1 MGIYITFNQSIQLV
15 SGVSIVVCT
24 YNGRGAMQR
33 LFSHFAALRIPVG
46 LDWEIIL
53 TDNASTDGTVEWVE
67 ELVSVQDWRFNL
79 KCICEEKP
87 GLNHAREAGARAACH
102 DWILF
107 CDDDNL
113 LRPDYLERW
122 YEIVDSYPGLGA
134 IGGQGVL
141 GDDLVRPDWFDKY
154 SHSYAL
160 GSQATSSGML
170 PQGSALY
177 GAGLFIFKKPVLQW
191 MDAGLQ
197 LMMSDRKG
205 NSLASGGDL
214 EWCYLLQ
221 LQGFRLY
228 YDERLVFVHQIRQD
242 RLIWS
247 YYIKLKQGIAS
258 GVALLEPYRF
268 LLLKGNS
275 AISFLLHQTFKTLM
289 AQVVWYNQKLKLK
302 FMSVNRLS
310 DESSLGIQILAEKA
324 SSYRRFYSTS
334 ISGFVNLKKI
344 LNAKV

>member
-1 MGIYITFNQSIQLV
+1 MGFYIIINQSIQMV

-24 YNGRGAMQR
+24 YNGRSAMQQ
-33 LFSHFAALRIPVG
+33 LFAHFAALNIPAG
-46 LDWEIIL
+46 LEWEIIL
-53 TDNASTDGTVEWVE
+53 TDNASTDGTVEWVK
-67 ELVSVQDWRFNL
+67 ELIRTQDWRFNL

-87 GLNHAREAGARAACH
+87 GLNHARESGARAASH

-113 LRPDYLERW
+113 LQPDYLERW
-122 YEIVDSYPGLGA
+122 YEVVNTNPDLGA
-134 IGGQGVL
+134 IGGQGIL
-141 GDDLVRPDWFDKY
+141 GDDVVRPDWFEKY

-160 GSQATSSGML
+160 GPQASSSGIL
-170 PQGSALY
+170 PKGSALY
-177 GAGLFIFKKPVLQW
+177 GAGLFVFKKPVLQW

-221 LQGFRLY
+221 LKGFRLY

-242 RLIWS
+242 RLVWP
-247 YYIKLKQGIAS
+247 YYLKLKQGIAS

-275 AISFLLHQTFKTLM
+275 AIAFIWHQTFKTLM
-289 AQVVWYNQKLKLK
+289 AQVIWYNQKIKLK
-302 FMSVNRLS
+302 FMPADRLS
-310 DESSLGIQILAEKA
+310 NESSLGLQILAAKA
-324 SSYRRFYSTS
+324 TSYWRFYTTS
-334 ISGFVNLKKI
+334 LSGFVNLKKI